1 MSTYNNIKGEYL
13 KRFTSDPVASRVAGG
28 TWASG
33 GGLNTGR
40 YDGASAGTQTA
51 NLSFG
56 GYTSTIVTN
65 TESYNGTAFSN
76 GTAIPTATYATSG
89 TGTQTAALMA
99 GGQTPGSPA
108 TANSFEWNG
117 SSWTSG

>member
-51 NLSFG
+51 NLSFDSFKG
-56 GYTSTIVTN
+56 SMLDI
-65 TESYNGTAFSN
+65 
-76 GTAIPTATYATSG
+76 
-89 TGTQTAALMA
+89 AAL
-99 GGQTPGSPA
+99 
-108 TANSFEWNG
+108 
-117 SSWTSG
+117 